1 MADGSVR
8 TVRHPASGTLS
19 GLLERSAVRGPRVFV
34 ARRGGHDMND
44 DQAWFHT
51 PDWQAGEREASEDIH
66 EGRVTRHEDVDR
78 MFDHLD
84 GVPPV

>member
-1 MADGSVR
+1 
-8 TVRHPASGTLS
+8 
-19 GLLERSAVRGPRVFV
+19 
-34 ARRGGHDMND
+34 MND